1 MHKEGK
7 GRKLS
12 SLGRIQ
18 VEADDARYES
28 HASLVAIYGTLSESG
43 PSIWRRCL
51 RHYIFTFAYHQSA
64 FHCQDKQLQVLTQVK
79 GGIHK

>member
-1 MHKEGK
+1 MHKEGE

-28 HASLVAIYGTLSESG
+28 HASLVAIYGTLPESG
-43 PSIWRRCL
+43 SPIRRRCL
-51 RHYIFTFAYHQSA
+51 RHYIFTTTSTI
-64 FHCQDKQLQVLTQVK
+64 TQPFLIK
-79 GGIHK
+79 IKHYI